1 MSRFDRPW
9 GFYEVIETRSSFQV
23 KHLVVHPGM
32 RLSLQ
37 SHELRSEHWYILSGT
52 GVVTIDSNSIEV
64 HPGDSVTIPFRAKHR
79 VSADMGCSLE
89 FIEIQTGLSFD
100 EADIVR
106 YEDDFGRAGS

>member
-1 MSRFDRPW
+1 MPEVKRPW
-9 GFYEVIETRSSFQV
+9 GFYEVIETRTGYQI

-37 SHELRSEHWYILSGT
+37 SHEFRSEHWYILSGS
-52 GVVTIDSNSIEV
+52 GIVTIDSNMIEV
-64 HPGDSVTIPFRAKHR
+64 RSGDSVTIPVRAKHR
-79 VSADMGCSLE
+79 VSADMGSSLE
-89 FIEIQTGLSFD
+89 FIEVQTGLSFD